1 MKQKILTQGHLD
13 GFCLLYSIM
22 NSYKTLTNQNE
33 LATKFAFKL
42 KNKKKWRDLISITP
56 SLHNFASGEGS
67 VFGLKDK
74 AEIEFKNSFISSCF
88 HTLSDTKL
96 KLVPIP
102 IRFNEVLETDFTDSC
117 VIICLKSGTKL
128 EQSESGDHW
137 VSIVGFNVSENKI
150 LLTCSYTSHEKGLT
164 ENEDVQTNK
173 IYNNAISLDEFKARN
188 IYVNEIYKVSKIFT

>member
-1 MKQKILTQGHLD
+1 
-13 GFCLLYSIM
+13 M
-22 NSYKTLTNQNE
+22 NSYKTLTSQNE

-74 AEIEFKNSFISSCF
+74 AEIEFKNLFISSCF
-88 HTLSDTKL
+88 NILSDARVKL
-96 KLVPIP
+96 ESTPIS
-102 IRFNEVLETDFTDSC
+102 FNEVLKTDFTYSC
-117 VIICLKSGTKL
+117 VIICFKSGAKL

-137 VSIVGFNVSENKI
+137 VSIVGFNLSENKI

-164 ENEDVQTNK
+164 ENEDIETNK
-173 IYNNAISLDEFKARN
+173 IYNNAITLDEFKARN
-188 IYVNEIYKVSKIFT
+188 IYANEIYKVVKIFT